1 MWLFV
6 DDQVVGHLLRSLS
19 RVLLRVTL
27 IGERLQY
34 PVNLSPFICVFSSTL
49 NLFVTCG
56 NKLWKLFQFQLRYF
70 TW

>member
-27 IGERLQY
+27 RGERLQ
-34 PVNLSPFICVFSSTL
+34 
-49 NLFVTCG
+49 
-56 NKLWKLFQFQLRYF
+56 
-70 TW
+70 